1 MQKINVNTNYRTNF
15 KQYPPKAITNTIEQS
30 AKAVQNHLKETA
42 AVGAGLAL
50 TSLGVISA
58 KDNNTQK
65 PRTDKEAKKMIEDML
80 LPDKK
85 DLQLYNLNTENF
97 EIYKTNIQNNID
109 KLKSNDSE
117 TSESHLYAISTI
129 DDLAGDINQFN
140 KDIILKFAN
149 SDIIHNCIFDRMLDI
164 IIHID
169 SEAKQ
174 KVFNKGFIILDER
187 RNVVTVLRDEKDKFS
202 IKDYRGLYTSGF
214 TNQSLYAD
222 IDKVVMENKDLP
234 VYNTLSELNSAIN
247 NIR

>member
-1 MQKINVNTNYRTNF
+1 MQKINVNTNYSTNF

-85 DLQLYNLNTENF
+85 D
-97 EIYKTNIQNNID
+97 
-109 KLKSNDSE
+109 LKSNDSE